1 MKITKKSQS
10 LISYFLD
17 KDPRITQNKKK
28 NRILE
33 ILFDDLLI
41 SYRYLHNI
49 VKKNI
54 GTEFYQIH
62 VKQIT
67 SIYHIPRPTNFNSY
81 SFPHKIRKHI
91 DESSL
96 SEICFSF
103 SLFERNIKL
112 YFITEEDESKIH
124 IPTYHKYVET
134 IVMWL
139 YILNEYASK
148 KCSVNFT
155 VYFYFTSLEKK
166 LPGTNID
173 ILDENHVNT
182 AFTTTCSRN
191 SEIILFRKEEW
202 FKVFMHETF
211 HNFALDFSDM
221 NTYTCNQRILSLFP
235 VKSQVNLF
243 EAYTEFWAELMN
255 ACFCSFFTLK
265 NKDDFGE
272 FVYYFDYYID
282 LERKYSFFQMVK
294 TLDFMGLRYRDLYS
308 LRTENSILRSTLYKE
323 KTNVLSYYIIK
334 TILLHHYPLFLEW
347 CKLNN
352 LSLLQ
357 FKKTNAN
364 LELFCEFI
372 AKNHKSKTMLQSVKE
387 MEEYWN
393 MLKKVEKKD
402 AKMNYLLHNMRM
414 SICELG

>member
-17 KDPRITQNKKK
+17 KDPQITQNKKK

-33 ILFDDLLI
+33 ILFDDLLN
-41 SYRYLHNI
+41 SYRYLST
-49 VKKNI
+49 VKKHM

-62 VKQIT
+62 IKQIT

-91 DESSL
+91 DDSSL

-112 YFITEEDESKIH
+112 YFITEEHESRIH
-124 IPTYHKYVET
+124 IPTYQKYVET

-166 LPGTNID
+166 LPGTNVD

-182 AFTTTCSRN
+182 AFTTTCPRN

-243 EAYTEFWAELMN
+243 ESYTEFWAELMN

-372 AKNHKSKTMLQSVKE
+372 AKNYKSKTMLQSVKE
-387 MEEYWN
+387 MEKYWN
-393 MLKKVEKKD
+393 ILKKVEKKD

>member
-33 ILFDDLLI
+33 ILFDDLLN
-41 SYRYLHNI
+41 SYHYLHNI

-54 GTEFYQIH
+54 GTEFYQIRI
-62 VKQIT
+62 KQIT

-91 DESSL
+91 DDSSL

-112 YFITEEDESKIH
+112 YFITEEHESRIH

-182 AFTTTCSRN
+182 AFTTTCPRN